1 MADSMNGVLA
11 ELLRNAALATVSAA
25 PGKPASIAALVA
37 ALEEFAAALAEHP
50 EHGRRVEGS
59 IAELENASGDA
70 ETIAKVVAS
79 VGELLDGLEL
89 ALSSAPSA
97 AVAPEAAGALRDAE
111 TIELFCD
118 FLSES
123 EDGLD
128 KADEILLAA
137 EQGGAGSEEVN
148 ALFRVFH
155 SIKGVSA
162 CLDANE
168 VTGLA
173 HVTETLLGKVREGKL
188 ELGRSVID
196 VVLQASAAMRRLL
209 ALVRRAVDA
218 DEPIGTDPSVSEVMR
233 CVEAASSG
241 QQPTIESDISEL
253 DLAVMPAPE
262 GALPAPFVEP
272 AERGAEQAAGARLR
286 ETVKVDLE
294 RIDSVVEMIGEL
306 IIVEALVVNAPEV
319 TAISSLK
326 VRNYLSQLTKI
337 SRDLQSVA
345 MRMRMVP
352 VRGVF
357 QKMARMARDLSRK
370 TGKSVQLLQS
380 GETTEMDRSMVERI
394 EDPLMHMIRNAM
406 DHAIESAE
414 ERRAAGKP
422 ATGTLRLSA
431 SHEGGSVVIR
441 LSDDGRGLRRD
452 AILKKAQQQGLIHD
466 ASADHTDSEV
476 FNMIFRPGFS
486 TAAKV
491 TEISGRG
498 VGMDVVKRNVEE
510 MRGRVVVSSVAGK
523 GTTFEMVLPLTLA
536 IIDGMIVS
544 CGSERYIV
552 PSLSI
557 VQSFQ
562 PTAEMLRNPCDHGE
576 QIALRGELFPLLRVR
591 EFLGAAGVDPPIERA
606 QVVVVEG
613 AGKKF
618 GLLVDDVLAQ
628 QQVVIKPL
636 GETLSESEF
645 LAGGAILS
653 DGLVGLILNVDRLA
667 NLFGATRRGTK
678 EAREVAA

>member
-1 MADSMNGVLA
+1 VTDPTLLSAAVLL
-11 ELLRNAALATVSAA
+11 EKAALAAVGAA
-25 PGKPASIAALVA
+25 SGKPATLALLVTAIDELGAALASRPEGARVR
-37 ALEEFAAALAEHP
+37 AALAEL
-50 EHGRRVEGS
+50 EG
-59 IAELENASGDA
+59 ASDDA
-70 ETIAKVVAS
+70 EATKKAVAS
-79 VGELLDGLEL
+79 IGELLDRLEFELSSPAPAPDPRTDGKTTLRDVETLEL
-89 ALSSAPSA
+89 F
-97 AVAPEAAGALRDAE
+97 R
-111 TIELFCD
+111 D

-155 SIKGVSA
+155 SIKGISA
-162 CLDANE
+162 CLDASE

-173 HVTETLLGKVREGKL
+173 HVTETLLGQVREGRL
-188 ELGRSVID
+188 ELGGTVID
-196 VVLQASAAMRRLL
+196 AVLQSSAAMRRLL
-209 ALVRRAVDA
+209 AAVRRAVDG
-218 DEPIGTDPSVSEVMR
+218 DEPIPADPSVTAVVRS
-233 CVEAASSG
+233 VEAVSSG
-241 QQPTIESDISEL
+241 K
-253 DLAVMPAPE
+253 DLAANGQVLAPAGE
-262 GALPAPFVEP
+262 GAAAALPAARVDLP
-272 AERGAEQAAGARLR
+272 ERGAEQTPGSRLR

-306 IIVEALVVNAPEV
+306 IIVESLVVNAPEV

-357 QKMARMARDLSRK
+357 QKMARMARDLSKK
-370 TGKSVQLLQS
+370 TGKSVQLLQF

-394 EDPLMHMIRNAM
+394 EDPLMHMIRNAL
-406 DHAIESAE
+406 DHAIETPE

-422 ATGTLRLSA
+422 ATGTLKLSA

-441 LSDDGRGLRRD
+441 LSDDGRGLRRE
-452 AILKKAQQQGLIHD
+452 AILKKARQQGLIPD
-466 ASADHTDSEV
+466 AGTDQTDSEV
-476 FNMIFRPGFS
+476 FNLIFRPGFS

-510 MRGRVVVSSVAGK
+510 MRGRVVLSSVAGQ
-523 GTTFEMVLPLTLA
+523 GTSFEMVLPLTLA

-562 PTAEMLRNPCDHGE
+562 PTKEMLRNPCDSGE
-576 QIALRGELFPLLRVR
+576 QIALRGELLPLLRLR
-591 EFLGAAGVDPPIERA
+591 EFLGVAGADPPIERA

-667 NLFGATRRGTK
+667 NLFGAKRRGTK
-678 EAREVAA
+678 ETREAAA

>member
-1 MADSMNGVLA
+1 VTESTAP
-11 ELLRNAALATVSAA
+11 SAA
-25 PGKPASIAALVA
+25 VLLEKAAIAAVGAASGKPATLALLA
-37 ALEEFAAALAEHP
+37 TAIDELAAALASRP
-50 EHGRRVEGS
+50 EGARVR
-59 IAELENASGDA
+59 AALTELEGASGDA
-70 ETIAKVVAS
+70 EATKKAVAS
-79 VGELLDGLEL
+79 IGELLDRLEFE
-89 ALSSAPSA
+89 LSSPPPTPDPRSD
-97 AVAPEAAGALRDAE
+97 GKTTLRDAE
-111 TIELFCD
+111 TLELFRD

-155 SIKGVSA
+155 SIKGISA
-162 CLDANE
+162 CLDASE

-173 HVTETLLGKVREGKL
+173 HVTETLLGQVREGRL
-188 ELGRSVID
+188 ELGGTVID
-196 VVLQASAAMRRLL
+196 AVLQASAAMRRLL
-209 ALVRRAVDA
+209 AAVRRAVDA
-218 DEPIGTDPSVSEVMR
+218 DEPISADPSVTEVVR
-233 CVEAASSG
+233 SVDAVSSG
-241 QQPTIESDISEL
+241 KDLAANGQALATAGEGVAAALPVATIE
-253 DLAVMPAPE
+253 
-262 GALPAPFVEP
+262 LP
-272 AERGAEQAAGARLR
+272 ERGAEQAPGTRLR

-306 IIVEALVVNAPEV
+306 IIVESLVVNAPEV

-357 QKMARMARDLSRK
+357 QKMARMARDLSKK
-370 TGKSVQLLQS
+370 TGKSVQLLQF

-394 EDPLMHMIRNAM
+394 EDPLMHMIRNAL
-406 DHAIESAE
+406 DHAIETPE

-422 ATGTLRLSA
+422 ATGTLKLSA

-441 LSDDGRGLRRD
+441 LSDDGRGLRRE
-452 AILKKAQQQGLIHD
+452 AILKKARQQGLIPD
-466 ASADHTDSEV
+466 AGTDQTDSEV
-476 FNMIFRPGFS
+476 FNLIFRPGFS

-510 MRGRVVVSSVAGK
+510 MRGRVVLNSVSGQ
-523 GTTFEMVLPLTLA
+523 GTSFEMVLPLTLA

-562 PTAEMLRNPCDHGE
+562 PTKEMLRNPCDSGE
-576 QIALRGELFPLLRVR
+576 QIALRGELLPLLRLR
-591 EFLGAAGVDPPIERA
+591 EFLGVAGADPPIERA

-667 NLFGATRRGTK
+667 NLFGAKRRGTK
-678 EAREVAA
+678 ETREAAA

>member
-1 MADSMNGVLA
+1 VTESTPPSTAVLL
-11 ELLRNAALATVSAA
+11 EKAALAAVGAVS
-25 PGKPASIAALVA
+25 GKPATLTLLATAIDELAAGLASRPEGARVRAALV
-37 ALEEFAAALAEHP
+37 
-50 EHGRRVEGS
+50 
-59 IAELENASGDA
+59 ELEGASGDA
-70 ETIAKVVAS
+70 EASKKAVAS
-79 VGELLDGLEL
+79 IGELLDRLEL
-89 ALSSAPSA
+89 ELSSPALTPDPRSD
-97 AVAPEAAGALRDAE
+97 GKTTLRDAE
-111 TIELFCD
+111 TLELFRD

-155 SIKGVSA
+155 SIKGISA
-162 CLDANE
+162 CLDASE

-173 HVTETLLGKVREGKL
+173 HVTETLLGQVREGRM
-188 ELGRSVID
+188 ELGGIVID
-196 VVLQASAAMRRLL
+196 AVLQSSAAMRRLL
-209 ALVRRAVDA
+209 AAVRRAVDG
-218 DEPIGTDPSVSEVMR
+218 DEPIPAEPSVTAVVRS
-233 CVEAASSG
+233 VEAVSSG
-241 QQPTIESDISEL
+241 K
-253 DLAVMPAPE
+253 DLAANGQALAPAGE
-262 GALPAPFVEP
+262 GGATALPAASIELP
-272 AERGAEQAAGARLR
+272 ERGAEQTPGTRLR

-306 IIVEALVVNAPEV
+306 IIVESLVVNAPEV

-357 QKMARMARDLSRK
+357 QKMARMARDLSKK
-370 TGKSVQLLQS
+370 TGKSVQLLQF

-394 EDPLMHMIRNAM
+394 EDPLMHMIRNAL
-406 DHAIESAE
+406 DHAIETPE

-422 ATGTLRLSA
+422 ATGTLKLSA

-441 LSDDGRGLRRD
+441 LSDDGRGLRRE
-452 AILKKAQQQGLIHD
+452 AILKKARQQGLIPD
-466 ASADHTDSEV
+466 AGTDQTDSEV
-476 FNMIFRPGFS
+476 FNLIFRPGFS

-510 MRGRVVVSSVAGK
+510 MRGRVVLDSVAGQ
-523 GTTFEMVLPLTLA
+523 GTSFEMVLPLTLA

-562 PTAEMLRNPCDHGE
+562 PTKEMLRNPCDSGE
-576 QIALRGELFPLLRVR
+576 QIALRGELLPLLRLR
-591 EFLGAAGVDPPIERA
+591 EFLGVAGADPPIERA

-667 NLFGATRRGTK
+667 NLFGAKRRGTK
-678 EAREVAA
+678 ETREAAA

>member
-1 MADSMNGVLA
+1 VTESTAP
-11 ELLRNAALATVSAA
+11 SAA
-25 PGKPASIAALVA
+25 VLLEKAAIAAVGAASGKPATLALLA
-37 ALEEFAAALAEHP
+37 TAIDELAAALASRP
-50 EHGRRVEGS
+50 EGARVR
-59 IAELENASGDA
+59 AALTELEGASGDA
-70 ETIAKVVAS
+70 EATKKAVAS
-79 VGELLDGLEL
+79 IGELLDRLEFE
-89 ALSSAPSA
+89 LSSPPPTPDPRSD
-97 AVAPEAAGALRDAE
+97 GKTTLRDAE
-111 TIELFCD
+111 TLELFRD

-155 SIKGVSA
+155 SIKGISA
-162 CLDANE
+162 CLDASE

-173 HVTETLLGKVREGKL
+173 HVTETLLGQVREGRL
-188 ELGRSVID
+188 ELGGTVID
-196 VVLQASAAMRRLL
+196 AVLQASAAMRRLL
-209 ALVRRAVDA
+209 AAVRRAVDA
-218 DEPIGTDPSVSEVMR
+218 DEPISADPSVIEVVR
-233 CVEAASSG
+233 SVEAVSSG
-241 QQPTIESDISEL
+241 K
-253 DLAVMPAPE
+253 DLAANGQALAPAGE
-262 GALPAPFVEP
+262 RAAAALPAATIELP
-272 AERGAEQAAGARLR
+272 ERGAEQTPGTRLR

-306 IIVEALVVNAPEV
+306 IIVESLVVNAPEV

-357 QKMARMARDLSRK
+357 QKMARMARDLSKK
-370 TGKSVQLLQS
+370 TGKSVQLLQF

-394 EDPLMHMIRNAM
+394 EDPLMHMIRNAL
-406 DHAIESAE
+406 DHAIETPE

-422 ATGTLRLSA
+422 ATGTLKLSA

-441 LSDDGRGLRRD
+441 LSDDGRGLRRE
-452 AILKKAQQQGLIHD
+452 AILKKARQQGLIPD
-466 ASADHTDSEV
+466 AGTDQTDSEV
-476 FNMIFRPGFS
+476 FNLIFRPGFS

-510 MRGRVVVSSVAGK
+510 MRGRVVLNSVSGQ
-523 GTTFEMVLPLTLA
+523 GTSFEMVLPLTLA

-562 PTAEMLRNPCDHGE
+562 PTKEMLRNPCDSGE
-576 QIALRGELFPLLRVR
+576 QIALRGELLPLLRLR
-591 EFLGAAGVDPPIERA
+591 EFLGVAGADPPIERA

-667 NLFGATRRGTK
+667 NLFGAKRRGTK
-678 EAREVAA
+678 ETREAAA

>member
-1 MADSMNGVLA
+1 MTESTPASTAVLL
-11 ELLRNAALATVSAA
+11 EKAALAAVSAA
-25 PGKPASIAALVA
+25 SGKPATLTLLATAIDEL
-37 ALEEFAAALAEHP
+37 AAALASRP
-50 EHGRRVEGS
+50 EGARVRAAL
-59 IAELENASGDA
+59 AELEGASGDA
-70 ETIAKVVAS
+70 AASKRAVAS
-79 VGELLDGLEL
+79 IGELLDRLEL
-89 ALSSAPSA
+89 ELSSPPLT
-97 AVAPEAAGALRDAE
+97 PEPRSDGKTTLRDAE
-111 TIELFCD
+111 TLELFRD

-155 SIKGVSA
+155 SIKGISA
-162 CLDANE
+162 CLDASE

-173 HVTETLLGKVREGKL
+173 HVTETLLGQVREGRL
-188 ELGRSVID
+188 ELGGTVID
-196 VVLQASAAMRRLL
+196 AVLQSSAAMRRLL
-209 ALVRRAVDA
+209 AAVRRAVDG
-218 DEPIGTDPSVSEVMR
+218 DEPIPADPSVTAVVR
-233 CVEAASSG
+233 NVEAVSSG
-241 QQPTIESDISEL
+241 K
-253 DLAVMPAPE
+253 DLAANGQALGPA
-262 GALPAPFVEP
+262 GGGGAALPAASIELP
-272 AERGAEQAAGARLR
+272 ERGAEQTPGTRLR

-306 IIVEALVVNAPEV
+306 IIVESLVVNAPEV

-357 QKMARMARDLSRK
+357 QKMARMARDLSKK
-370 TGKSVQLLQS
+370 TGKSVQLLQF

-394 EDPLMHMIRNAM
+394 EDPLMHMIRNAL
-406 DHAIESAE
+406 DHAIETPE

-422 ATGTLRLSA
+422 ATGTLKLSA

-441 LSDDGRGLRRD
+441 LSDDGRGLRRE
-452 AILKKAQQQGLIHD
+452 AILKKARQQGLIPD
-466 ASADHTDSEV
+466 SGTDQTDSEV
-476 FNMIFRPGFS
+476 FNLIFRPGFS

-510 MRGRVVVSSVAGK
+510 MRGRVVLNSVAGQ
-523 GTTFEMVLPLTLA
+523 GTSFEMVLPLTLA

-562 PTAEMLRNPCDHGE
+562 PTKEMLRNPCDSGE
-576 QIALRGELFPLLRVR
+576 QIALRGELLPLLRLR
-591 EFLGAAGVDPPIERA
+591 EFLGVAGADPPIERA

-667 NLFGATRRGTK
+667 NLFGAKRRGTK
-678 EAREVAA
+678 ETREAAA

>member
-1 MADSMNGVLA
+1 VTESTPPSTAVLL
-11 ELLRNAALATVSAA
+11 EKAALAAVGAA
-25 PGKPASIAALVA
+25 SGKPATLTLLATAIDELAAGLASRPEGARVRAALV
-37 ALEEFAAALAEHP
+37 
-50 EHGRRVEGS
+50 
-59 IAELENASGDA
+59 ELEGASGDA
-70 ETIAKVVAS
+70 EASKKAVAS
-79 VGELLDGLEL
+79 IGELLDRLEFE
-89 ALSSAPSA
+89 LSSPPLAPDPRSD
-97 AVAPEAAGALRDAE
+97 GKTTLRDAE
-111 TIELFCD
+111 TLELFRD

-155 SIKGVSA
+155 SIKGISA
-162 CLDANE
+162 CLDASE

-173 HVTETLLGKVREGKL
+173 HVTETLLGQVREGRM
-188 ELGRSVID
+188 ELGGIVID
-196 VVLQASAAMRRLL
+196 AVLQSSAAMRRLL
-209 ALVRRAVDA
+209 AAVRRAVDG
-218 DEPIGTDPSVSEVMR
+218 DEPIPAEPSVTAVVRS
-233 CVEAASSG
+233 VEAVSSG
-241 QQPTIESDISEL
+241 K
-253 DLAVMPAPE
+253 DLAANGQALAPAGE
-262 GALPAPFVEP
+262 GGATALPAASIELP
-272 AERGAEQAAGARLR
+272 ERGAEQTPGTRLR

-306 IIVEALVVNAPEV
+306 IIVESLVVNAPEV

-357 QKMARMARDLSRK
+357 QKMARMARDLSKK
-370 TGKSVQLLQS
+370 TGKSVQLLQF

-394 EDPLMHMIRNAM
+394 EDPLMHMIRNAL
-406 DHAIESAE
+406 DHAIETPE

-422 ATGTLRLSA
+422 VTGTLKLSA

-441 LSDDGRGLRRD
+441 LSDDGRGLRRE
-452 AILKKAQQQGLIHD
+452 AILKKARQQGLIPD
-466 ASADHTDSEV
+466 AGTDQTDSEV
-476 FNMIFRPGFS
+476 FNLIFRPGFS

-510 MRGRVVVSSVAGK
+510 MRGRVVLDSVAGQ
-523 GTTFEMVLPLTLA
+523 GTSFEMVLPLTLA

-562 PTAEMLRNPCDHGE
+562 PTKEMLRNPCDSGE
-576 QIALRGELFPLLRVR
+576 QIALRGELLPLLRLR
-591 EFLGAAGVDPPIERA
+591 EFLGVAGADPPIERA

-667 NLFGATRRGTK
+667 NLFGAKRRGTK
-678 EAREVAA
+678 ETREAAA